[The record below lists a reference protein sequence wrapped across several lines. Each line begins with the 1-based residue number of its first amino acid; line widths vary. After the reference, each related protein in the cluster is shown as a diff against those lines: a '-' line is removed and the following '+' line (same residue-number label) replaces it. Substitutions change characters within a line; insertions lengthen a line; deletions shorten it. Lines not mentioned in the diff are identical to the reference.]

1 MSRRSSAAVEYDS
14 RLNIVLPSP
23 LSDAVAAAAAERM
36 LSINAYCRAALLAK
50 LRADGVKLT
59 KDKTA

>member
-23 LSDAVAAAAAERM
+23 LSDAVAAAAAADM
-36 LSINAYCRAALLAK
+36 TSINQYVRAALLAK
-50 LRADGVKLT
+50 LRADGVKL
-59 KDKTA
+59 KEKTAT